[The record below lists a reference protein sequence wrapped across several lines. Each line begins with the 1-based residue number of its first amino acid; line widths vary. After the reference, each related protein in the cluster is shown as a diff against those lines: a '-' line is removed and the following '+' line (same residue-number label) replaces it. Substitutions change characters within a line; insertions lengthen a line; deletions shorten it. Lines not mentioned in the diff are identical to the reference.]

1 MVGEGELLGESGG
14 WKVVGHWRRVCVVG
28 EKAILSSLFL
38 AHKTEVQGCMSC
50 SQSIPKQM
58 NKWNGMER
66 NGK

>member
-1 MVGEGELLGESGG
+1 MGGGRWSDTGGESV
-14 WKVVGHWRRVCVVG
+14 WSER
-28 EKAILSSLFL
+28 KAILSSLFL